1 MMAEVVADLPK
12 ITEVV
17 PERVVIW
24 ETQRLT
30 ALRLKGKGP
39 ASVCPD
45 TVISWGAKSF
55 WELWALCCFQAL
67 ISPLGQLGVRT
78 QEKPLGSSE
87 EGSSEQGLLS
97 LC

>member
-30 ALRLKGKGP
+30 ALRLK
-39 ASVCPD
+39 
-45 TVISWGAKSF
+45 
-55 WELWALCCFQAL
+55 
-67 ISPLGQLGVRT
+67 
-78 QEKPLGSSE
+78 EKD
-87 EGSSEQGLLS
+87 LL
-97 LC
+97 LFAQIQ